1 MIILGVRKPSSFW
14 ELLFNMMRKQALE
27 HKSKR
32 HRCGSRSEMVWM
44 GPDSHIQV
52 NSNHLK
58 LNLQALTNNSMINTK
73 RKTKDSRK
81 IPTGVRSET

>member
-1 MIILGVRKPSSFW
+1 MIILGVRKPSSFR
-14 ELLFNMMRKQALE
+14 ELLLNMMRKQALE
-27 HKSKR
+27 HKSR
-32 HRCGSRSEMVWM
+32 DADVGAGVRWFGSL
-44 GPDSHIQV
+44 IQV